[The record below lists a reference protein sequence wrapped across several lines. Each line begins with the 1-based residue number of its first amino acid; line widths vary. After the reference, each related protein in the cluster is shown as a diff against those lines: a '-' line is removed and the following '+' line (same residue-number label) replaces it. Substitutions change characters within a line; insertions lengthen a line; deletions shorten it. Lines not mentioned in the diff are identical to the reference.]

1 MTKQEQIEEMAKI
14 IDDRLIEANLW
25 LGSMNKGKGYWI
37 AEKLIEH
44 YQPKLPIDSV
54 VLLKEEY
61 EKLKS
66 LYDSQKGVYMVSGIG
81 NLPLTVESLRRAVN
95 EITEL
100 DKTRSELLELNE
112 KYCEEIKELN
122 NLLKCEKR
130 DNFKYTIKLPCLPGS
145 TIYALTFNI
154 RGPCLRC
161 KYDHTGFTCNC
172 DLDYCEVPKPEDIFK
187 GEPICPKF
195 KLSIKET
202 TFNTNYYL
210 NIIDYFNKT
219 WFLTKEEA
227 EAQLKKVKAILKERN
242 EKKHFIEKELFLKEH
257 PPKKLPW
264 DKD

>member
-1 MTKQEQIEEMAKI
+1 MTKQEQIEQMAKI

-37 AEKLIEH
+37 AEKLVEY

-66 LYDSQKGVYMVSGIG
+66 LYDSHKDIYMISNIG

-100 DKTRSELLELNE
+100 DKTRSELLELND

-122 NLLKCEKR
+122 NLLKCEER
-130 DNFKYTIKLPCLPGS
+130 DDFKYTIKLPCLPGS
-145 TIYALTFNI
+145 TIYALTFNT
-154 RGPCLRC
+154 REPCLKC
-161 KYDHTGFTCNC
+161 KHDHSGFTCNC
-172 DLDYCEVPKPEDIFK
+172 DLDYYEGPKPEDIFK
-187 GEPICPKF
+187 DTSICPKF
-195 KLSIKET
+195 KLSIIET

-242 EKKHFIEKELFLKEH
+242 EKEHFIEKELFLQEH

>member
-1 MTKQEQIEEMAKI
+1 MTKQEHIKEMVSIMAASNNPFIDVPIEIMPKVAEV
-14 IDDRLIEANLW
+14 LYNV
-25 LGSMNKGKGYWI
+25 GYR
-37 AEKLIEH
+37 
-44 YQPKLPIDSV
+44 KLPEDSI
-54 VLLKEEY
+54 VLSKKEY
-61 EKLKS
+61 EKIKS
-66 LYDSQKGVYMVSGIG
+66 LYDSQKGVYMPSNIG

-100 DKTRSELLELNE
+100 DKTRSELLELND

-122 NLLKCEKR
+122 NLLKCEER
-130 DNFKYTIKLPCLPGS
+130 DDFKYTIKLPCLPGS

-154 RGPCLRC
+154 REPCLKC
-161 KYDHTGFTCNC
+161 KHDHSGFTCNC
-172 DLDYCEVPKPEDIFK
+172 DLDYYEGPKPEDIFK

-195 KLSIKET
+195 RLTIVET

-227 EAQLKKVKAILKERN
+227 KTQLKKVKAILKEKN
-242 EKKHFIEKELFLKEH
+242 EKKHFIEKELFLQEH